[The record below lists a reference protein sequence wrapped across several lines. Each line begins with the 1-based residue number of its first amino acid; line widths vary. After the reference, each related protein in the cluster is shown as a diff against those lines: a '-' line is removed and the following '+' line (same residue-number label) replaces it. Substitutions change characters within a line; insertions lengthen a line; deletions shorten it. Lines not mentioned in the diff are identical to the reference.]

1 VALRGGMAHFRR
13 PDSRH
18 PWAWRCAMTIG
29 PAVAQGRS
37 TGGAQCSAVRIVQW
51 SGGGHRLAGGEPVP
65 GPTLTV
71 LLDAVRLQEGRI
83 HRCDGGQGGS
93 ALRRRLDPD
102 FLDRISLLTLRLP
115 PLREVCDELP
125 WLWEATHQE
134 AGRRSGVDEHRARL
148 DAALHRRIVASPYA
162 SSTASSPGCA
172 GESP

>member
-1 VALRGGMAHFRR
+1 MSRDRQRLLIKAIEEKEYVPLGDDRPRRSDFR
-13 PDSRH
+13 
-18 PWAWRCAMTIG
+18 I
-29 PAVAQGRS
+29 
-37 TGGAQCSAVRIVQW
+37 
-51 SGGGHRLAGGEPVP
+51 LAATNVDRAE
-65 GPTLTV
+65 
-71 LLDAVRLQEGRI
+71 
-83 HRCDGGQGGS
+83 
-93 ALRRRLDPD
+93 LRRRLDPD